1 MNPTFRLFAIGASSG
16 GRAAITK
23 FLSPIPAGINAAFL
37 VTVHGAFDTP
47 SFFAKVLG
55 QKTDLKVTESDH
67 GIPIEPGTVYIAKPD
82 HHLFVHDGKIYLSK
96 GPRENL
102 FRPSIDVLFRS
113 AAVAYGNRCVGILMT
128 GRLNDGTTGLEAI
141 KKCGGRAIVQ
151 NPATAE
157 YGDMPAFAR
166 ETVDIDYVV
175 DLEEL
180 SEVIQNIMNEELPP
194 EKDVPPNLIREN
206 GIATKI
212 ESQIPT
218 EEALG
223 YQVPISCSTCGG
235 PLWKIEN
242 SKIDRYRCH
251 VGHAFTQEALLKSQ
265 NEALEEAL
273 WVSLRTLE
281 EKRMLLQRMSN
292 DYTDRGSQSLAR
304 SYGSKI
310 DEVSKHIGKLRAVLQ
325 LQD

>member
-1 MNPTFRLFAIGASSG
+1 MNSNFRLFALGASSG

-23 FLSPIPAGINAAFL
+23 LLSKLPETINAAFL

-47 SFFAKVLG
+47 SFFAQVLG
-55 QKTDLKVTESDH
+55 QKTNLKGLDASH
-67 GIPIEPGTVYIAKPD
+67 GLFIEPGMVYIAKPD

-180 SEVIQNIMNEELPP
+180 P
-194 EKDVPPNLIREN
+194 K
-206 GIATKI
+206 
-212 ESQIPT
+212 
-218 EEALG
+218 
-223 YQVPISCSTCGG
+223 
-235 PLWKIEN
+235 
-242 SKIDRYRCH
+242 
-251 VGHAFTQEALLKSQ
+251 
-265 NEALEEAL
+265 
-273 WVSLRTLE
+273 
-281 EKRMLLQRMSN
+281 
-292 DYTDRGSQSLAR
+292 
-304 SYGSKI
+304 
-310 DEVSKHIGKLRAVLQ
+310 
-325 LQD
+325 